1 MRMCYLKTSV
11 NRRKCQVCHS
21 VEVKRLEILT
31 RILCYMAN
39 EHHFGKCYI
48 SHTLQHDTVHSLQSD
63 EWSFARC
70 HVTQCIISHQCK
82 YICTVQVFF
91 TNTVNF
97 VLFWRPFYK
106 IFLLEGGLWGG
117 GGGYIYFYWVG
128 GINVNVSQ
136 WAMV

>member
-31 RILCYMAN
+31 RILCYMAS
-39 EHHFGKCYI
+39 EHHFGKCNI
-48 SHTLQHDTVHSLQSD
+48 SHTLQHDTIHSSQSD
-63 EWSFARC
+63 EWGFVRC
-70 HVTQCIISHQCK
+70 HVTQCMEFCRDLEHKSSMQIHLHS
-82 YICTVQVFF
+82 TSVFL

-106 IFLLEGGLWGG
+106 IFSLKRGRL
-117 GGGYIYFYWVG
+117 
-128 GINVNVSQ
+128 
-136 WAMV
+136 